1 MNNIQLIQPYLTA
14 CVICRD
20 NRNSLWTKA
29 LLNSFAEVYIIASN
43 SDYRKFNHSD
53 IEGLIIPESKLP
65 TFVDAIFFH
74 SSDEQLWCSCN
85 LNSQYIFEFNTPGTP
100 EVKEGILPILRPT
113 APNFGIKLQDIEDIA
128 HYVTGKSLSLPIICC
143 KTLELLPALS
153 LLSQT
158 YLAVYS
164 QQEEV
169 WHSSWWLNGLGI
181 LEYSQKQADYLISLL
196 DSEWQITRRD
206 NSDKQNV
213 ATLIHQIASCTTIT
227 SEKRITL
234 NIVVEAYQ
242 SLNTQLCLQ
251 PIDLFLSQIKSQFSS
266 ILAFKGS
273 LISVATATV
282 ISTLKNIPTLFIDEN
297 ENLHNWKAFQKSII
311 IMTEYQLKHLP
322 MLRLENFSGAVLVLT
337 STPFSFLKQHYRI
350 LRFGSGSHDCF
361 DSFWV
366 LSDLLNKTAEL
377 VPLEPENLKL
387 LQKEL
392 KATKKIRNDQITSC
406 LENLKHIKNLSD
418 EDNQRIKEI
427 EKAIEQ
433 WRADARVACHT
444 VVKIGDESQ
453 QLQQHFQTALNNIS
467 IQDHE
472 QRYQAISRLEE
483 AFNHLKDL
491 LQFTG
496 EKFISSY

>member
-1 MNNIQLIQPYLTA
+1 MNNLPLNQPYLIA

-20 NRNSLWTKA
+20 TRNYLWAKA
-29 LLNSFAEVYIIASN
+29 LLNHFAEVYIIASN
-43 SDYRKFNHSD
+43 SDYRKFHNGD
-53 IEGLIIPESKLP
+53 TEGVIIPESKLP

-74 SSDEQLWCSCN
+74 SSDELLWRSCN
-85 LNSQYIFEFNTPGTP
+85 VNSQHIFEFNTPGTP

-113 APNFGIKLQDIEDIA
+113 APDFLIQLKDIEEIA
-128 HYVTGKSLSLPIICC
+128 DYVTGKSLKLPLICC

-164 QQEEV
+164 QQEKV
-169 WHSSWWLNGLGI
+169 WHPSWWLNGLGI
-181 LEYSQKQADYLISLL
+181 SEYSQKQADYLMSLL
-196 DSEWQITRRD
+196 DSEWQITRRN

-213 ATLIHQIASCTTIT
+213 ATLIHQIASSTT

-234 NIVVEAYQ
+234 NMVVEAAQ
-242 SLNTQLCLQ
+242 ALNTQLCLQ
-251 PIDLFLSQIKSQFSS
+251 PIDSFLSKIKSQFSS

-273 LISVATATV
+273 LTSVATATI
-282 ISTLKNIPTLFIDEN
+282 ISTLINIPTLFFDEN
-297 ENLHNWKAFQKSII
+297 EHLYNWKTFKKSVI
-311 IMTEYQLKHLP
+311 IMTESQLAYLP

-337 STPFSFLKQHYRI
+337 STPFSLLKQQYRV
-350 LRFGSGSHDCF
+350 LRFGYGSHD
-361 DSFWV
+361 SLGNYW
-366 LSDLLNKTAEL
+366 LLPDLLNKIAEL
-377 VPLEPENLKL
+377 VPLEPENFKL
-387 LQKEL
+387 LHKEL
-392 KATKKIRNDQITSC
+392 QAMQKIRNNQITSC
-406 LENLKHIKNLSD
+406 IENIQYLKDLRYQ
-418 EDNQRIKEI
+418 DNQKIKEI
-427 EKAIEQ
+427 EKAVEQ
-433 WRADARVACHT
+433 WRSDARVACHT

-467 IQDHE
+467 IQDNE

-491 LQFTG
+491 LQSTG